1 MEYYQKKTLSIL
13 VLLISVFVWN
23 RSQAQT
29 MEYQIKASIIYKFTK
44 HTKWPNATSNSS
56 SDFVVCVLGK
66 NPFQTFLSEIFEQ
79 QKLRGKKTI
88 VYTIKEGQ
96 PIPDCHVI
104 FIDKS
109 AKSRVEEVVKLASK
123 NSILTCADTREWEE
137 KGICVNLFITKQ
149 RTVRFK
155 INEESLKNSNLS
167 VDTRLLHY
175 SRNSS
180 KK

>member
-1 MEYYQKKTLSIL
+1 MEYYQKKTLSALIL
-13 VLLISVFVWN
+13 LLSVFVWN

-44 HTKWPNATSNSS
+44 HTKWPSATPNSS
-56 SDFVVCVLGK
+56 SDFVVCVLGE
-66 NPFQTFLSEIFEQ
+66 NPFKSFLAEIFKQ
-79 QKLRGKKTI
+79 QQLHGKKTI
-88 VYTIKEGQ
+88 VYTIKENQ
-96 PIPDCHVI
+96 TIPDCHVI

-109 AKSRVEEVVKLASK
+109 AKSRIAEVVKFASE
-123 NSILTCADTREWEE
+123 NSILTCADTVDWEK

-149 RTVRFK
+149 QTVRFR
-155 INEESLKNSNLS
+155 INEESLKDNNLS

-175 SRNSS
+175 SRNSN